1 LVSFGA
7 ERPISEK
14 LKKNRVIDTLP
25 WSARSLSKESSEWHA
40 WKSIHN
46 PRREEDVMK
55 RWKEKLEAMA
65 AAVSFAEAGDWD
77 TARELLRDRAEDKIV
92 DRREKR
98 THKTDRPRARIY
110 RT

>member
-1 LVSFGA
+1 
-7 ERPISEK
+7 
-14 LKKNRVIDTLP
+14 
-25 WSARSLSKESSEWHA
+25 
-40 WKSIHN
+40 
-46 PRREEDVMK
+46 MK